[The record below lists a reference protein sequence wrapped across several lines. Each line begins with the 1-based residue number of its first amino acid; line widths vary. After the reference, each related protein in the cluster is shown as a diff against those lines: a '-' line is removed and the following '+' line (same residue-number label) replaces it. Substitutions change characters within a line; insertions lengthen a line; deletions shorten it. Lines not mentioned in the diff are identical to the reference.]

1 VTEQAWDQ
9 AERLHQLADLI
20 GGGGQVPADVAELL
34 ARMQGGGGQ
43 PGGQQEPGTQH
54 QGAGFGPDG
63 SSALA
68 PEAVPAAPAQPV
80 GIGQLPGLVD
90 DVARKASTMA
100 PEDSR
105 DALWGLAETMNA
117 SLDAAAR
124 EQSPHLYPAPPATND
139 QELAALGD
147 EIRQA
152 WVDGSTDEAAALEL
166 ARRFNATLEGINDA
180 HLRQVDDFEQR
191 RVQAQRAREAK
202 ARQQDTTARD
212 LRALASRLDGAAAP
226 TGR

>member
-1 VTEQAWDQ
+1 MSEPAFDPS
-9 AERLHQLADLI
+9 QLAESIYAI
-20 GGGGQVPADVAELL
+20 GDTAADPAQAATALRALLGQLEGGQHQAP
-34 ARMQGGGGQ
+34 GFG
-43 PGGQQEPGTQH
+43 PGGQSMVQ
-54 QGAGFGPDG
+54 
-63 SSALA
+63 

-80 GIGQLPGLVD
+80 SIGQLPGLVD

-124 EQSPHLYPAPPATND
+124 EQSPHLYPAPPATSD

-152 WVDGSTDEAAALEL
+152 WVDGSADEAAALEL

-191 RVQAQRAREAK
+191 RVQAERQRQAK
-202 ARQQDTTARD
+202 ARAQDKTAAT
-212 LRALASRLDGAAAP
+212 LRALAGQLDGAAGAG
-226 TGR
+226 GR